1 MSLDDATRERIQ
13 QLIAENPVLLFMKGN
28 RQMPQCGF
36 SARVVGMLDEILPEY
51 RTVDVLSD
59 PAVREGVK
67 VFSSWPTIPQL
78 YVGGEFLGGCD
89 IVTEMFESGELHEKL
104 GMKKVELVPPKIT
117 VTDAAA
123 TALREAAAG
132 QPNKTL
138 HLSVDARFQ
147 NQLYLAPAQANE
159 VRVEAN
165 GVVLFLDRA
174 SCRRAEGLVLDAVHT
189 NEGTGF
195 RIDNPNA
202 PPVVKQ
208 ISVAEL
214 RAKRD
219 AGERFRLIDVRTQDE
234 NDKARIEGA
243 ELISPELTREL
254 EALSRDAAL
263 VFHCHH
269 GGRSQKAAEHFASLG
284 FRNVYN
290 VTGGIDAW
298 SREIDPR
305 VPRY

>member
-1 MSLDDATRERIQ
+1 MSLDEATRTRIHE
-13 QLIAENPVLLFMKGN
+13 IVTGHPVVLFMKGN

-36 SARVVGMLDEILPEY
+36 SARVVGLLDEILPDY
-51 RTVDVLSD
+51 TTVDVLSD

-67 VFSSWPTIPQL
+67 TFSSWPTIPQL

-89 IVTEMFESGELHEKL
+89 IVLEMYESGELHEKL
-104 GMKKVELVPPKIT
+104 GVKKVELAPPKIT
-117 VTDAAA
+117 ISDAAA
-123 TALREAAAG
+123 TALRQAAAG

-138 HLSVDARFQ
+138 HLSIDARFQ
-147 NQLYLAPAQANE
+147 SQLYLAPTQQGEIA
-159 VRVEAN
+159 VEAN
-165 GVVLFLDRA
+165 GITLYLDR
-174 SCRRAEGLVLDAVHT
+174 STCRRADGLALDAVHT

-202 PPVVKQ
+202 PSAVKSL
-208 ISVAEL
+208 SVSEL
-214 RAKRD
+214 EAKRN
-219 AGERFRLIDVRTQDE
+219 AGERFRLIDVRDADE
-234 NDKARIEGA
+234 HAKARIEGA
-243 ELISPELTREL
+243 ELISPELAKQL
-254 EALSRDAAL
+254 EALPKDETL

-298 SREIDPR
+298 SREVDPR